1 MRVTGEYIGLKSVL
15 ALAALLGL
23 ALPMTTSASIIA
35 AYNFGPTSTSFT
47 YAATTLAANVT
58 ASGINS
64 AGDFGSADTFTG
76 DDGALTTVS
85 PVYYTNDPGGGPNML
100 SVESSQSASD
110 DNFWIEIIVTP
121 AAGYEIN
128 PTSFELYG
136 GAGGSSVTR
145 TAYVYDSVDDAL
157 NPNITPQSS
166 NPPTGTNTMT
176 NPLQASGNFTAT
188 PSIRQSGDPQT
199 EIQVASFPSDD
210 AGQTSSY
217 TVRIYF
223 DTNGNV
229 SKNIDLGYLELDG
242 TVVAVPEPLTSGL
255 LVTAVTFGLGMRP
268 RRGVL
273 VPLGEDRTA
282 R

>member
-1 MRVTGEYIGLKSVL
+1 MRVRGEYLRLKSGL

-23 ALPMTTSASIIA
+23 AWPMKASAAVIA
-35 AYNFGPTSTSFT
+35 AYNFGSTSTSFT

-64 AGDFGSADTFTG
+64 AGDFGSADTFTM

-100 SVESSQSASD
+100 SVESSQSATD
-110 DNFWIEIIVTP
+110 DNFWIEMIVTP
-121 AAGYEIN
+121 VAGYEIN

-157 NPNITPQSS
+157 NPNITPNASS
-166 NPPTGTNTMT
+166 APSGTNTLT
-176 NPLQASGNFTAT
+176 NPLQASGSFTAT
-188 PSIRQSGDPQT
+188 PSIRQSNEPQT

-210 AGQTSSY
+210 AGQTGSY

-242 TVVAVPEPLTSGL
+242 TVAAVPEPLTSGL
-255 LVTAVTFGLGMRP
+255 LVTAAMLGLGMR
-268 RRGVL
+268 RRSRL
-273 VPLGEDRTA
+273 LEARTA
-282 R
+282 G

>member
-1 MRVTGEYIGLKSVL
+1 MRVRGKHLRLGSGL
-15 ALAALLGL
+15 ALAALSGL
-23 ALPMTTSASIIA
+23 ALPMKTSASIIA

-64 AGDFGSADTFTG
+64 TNDFGSADVFSTDAG
-76 DDGALTTVS
+76 IQPGW
-85 PVYYTNDPGGGPNML
+85 YTNNPGGGPNML

-110 DNFWIEIIVTP
+110 DNFWIELIVTP
-121 AAGYEIN
+121 AANYEIN

-157 NPNITPQSS
+157 DPNITPNAST
-166 NPPTGTNTMT
+166 PPSGTNTVA

-188 PSIRQSGDPQT
+188 PSIRSSSDPMT
-199 EIQVASFPSDD
+199 EIQVASFPADD

-229 SKNIDLGYLELDG
+229 DKNIDLGYLELDG
-242 TVVAVPEPLTSGL
+242 TVVPVPEPLTSGL
-255 LVTAVTFGLGMRP
+255 LVTTAIFGLGIRR
-268 RRGVL
+268 RRGAL
-273 VPLGEDRTA
+273 VH
-282 R
+282 